1 MPHSDTSV
9 PLTIQKNVFPEVPI
23 WPGSAS
29 FEPGDTAFGFYDDEA
44 DFKVEAEAFADWAAM
59 RLGYPVVNIE
69 LEEGHFFKCLEEGVN
84 EYMGQVNQYNIRE
97 NLLLAQGTPTSS
109 DLTQKNITNTLGR
122 IIQLAAG
129 YGNAAGVGGDSEWK
143 RGHVNLIID
152 QQKYDL
158 DALWAQVS
166 ESGDDI
172 EIQRVFHE
180 GIPAQTRFYDPF
192 VETGLSK
199 LNVLDDFGFLGFSS
213 AVQYVLF
220 PIYEDLLRI
229 QSIEFNDLI
238 RRSAF
243 TFEITNNQL
252 RIFPI
257 PQTEQKLYFDYIVT
271 KTRTLIA
278 EDGSLQS
285 GVQSDFSNIQY
296 NIIPYNNINAVGR
309 QWIRRYALA
318 CTKQTLGYIR
328 SKYASIPFPN
338 GEVSLDGDT
347 LRSEGIAEAE
357 FLIEQIRTTLEES
370 SRSAQLE
377 RRQIEEEAIQ
387 QTLRGV
393 PLKIYVGSLLPFIL
407 TAGSQLW

>member
-1 MPHSDTSV
+1 MPHSDTSL
-9 PLTIQKNVFPEVPI
+9 PLSIQTNVFPEVPI
-23 WPGSAS
+23 WPGSSS
-29 FEPGDTAFGFYDDEA
+29 FEPGDTAFGFYDNEV
-44 DFKVEAEAFADWAAM
+44 DFQVEAEAFADWAAE
-59 RLGYPVVNIE
+59 RLGYPVVNVE
-69 LEEGHFFKCLEEGVN
+69 LEERQFFKCLEEGVN

-97 NLLLAQGTPTSS
+97 NLLLAQGTTTSS
-109 DLTQKNITNTLGR
+109 DLTQTNITNTLGR
-122 IIQLAAG
+122 IIQLADA

-143 RGHVNLIID
+143 RGHVTLEVD
-152 QQKYDL
+152 VQVYDL
-158 DALWAQVS
+158 DELWAQVS
-166 ESGDDI
+166 ESGDNI

-243 TFEITNNQL
+243 SFEITNNKL

-257 PQTEQKLYFDYIVT
+257 PQTGQRLYFDYIVT
-271 KTRTLIA
+271 KTRTLLPQN
-278 EDGSLQS
+278 ESGSLQS
-285 GVQSDFSNIQY
+285 GVQSDFSNVQY
-296 NIIPYNNINAVGR
+296 NLIPYNNINAVGR
-309 QWIRRYALA
+309 QWIRRYGMA
-318 CTKQTLGYIR
+318 CVKQTLGYIR
-328 SKYASIPFPN
+328 SKYSSIPFPN

-370 SRSAQLE
+370 SRAAQLE

-393 PLKIYVGSLLPFIL
+393 PLKIYIL
-407 TAGSQLW
+407 